1 MISWDTL
8 CRRFSLA
15 VSAIAAA
22 LALSACGSPQ
32 DEVFPS
38 GPITLVV
45 NWPAGGGMDRAGRL
59 VAEYARRHLDVPIAV
74 INVAGSGGAIGIRHV
89 AEADPDGYTVG
100 ILGASLVASQY
111 INPNANAVEDI
122 DLISFLGPDPAA
134 LQVRAD
140 SGIDSLAEF
149 LTTAQSEPGS
159 IKNGNDAPGGVSHI
173 AATLL
178 ERTAGI
184 ELTLVP
190 YRGYAPTVSAIVSG
204 EVQSATLPVHQ
215 LIDQHE
221 AGEVKI
227 LGVMAEERHFMAP
240 EVPTFREQ
248 GIDLVTGD
256 WRAIYIPNGVPEDRR
271 TFLEN
276 LFVATMNDPEFQAA
290 ARQQSFFISPM
301 DAADTRAFVAGFD
314 EALYPVLLD
323 ADLVKARHK

>member
-1 MISWDTL
+1 MIFRKRL
-8 CRRFSLA
+8 RRRICYA
-15 VSAIAAA
+15 VTATAAA

-38 GPITLVV
+38 DPITLVV

-59 VAEYARRHLDVPIAV
+59 VAEYAGRRLDVPIAV

-89 AEADPDGYTVG
+89 AEARPDGYTVG

-122 DLISFLGPDPAA
+122 DLIAFLGPDPAA
-134 LQVRAD
+134 LQVRTD
-140 SGIDSLAEF
+140 SGIESLEAF
-149 LTTAQSEPGS
+149 VAAARSAPGS

-178 ERTAGI
+178 ERTTDI
-184 ELTLVP
+184 DLTLVP

-221 AGEVKI
+221 AGDVKI

-240 EVPTFREQ
+240 DVPTFREQ

-271 TFLEN
+271 VFLESV
-276 LFVATMNDPEFQAA
+276 FVETMNDPDFQSA
-290 ARQQSFFISPM
+290 ARQQSFFIAPM
-301 DAADTRAFVAGFD
+301 GAAETRRFVAAFD

>member
-1 MISWDTL
+1 MISRDRLW
-8 CRRFSLA
+8 RRISYAAAL
-15 VSAIAAA
+15 IAAA

-32 DEVFPS
+32 DEVYPS
-38 GPITLVV
+38 DPITLVV

-59 VAEYARRHLDVPIAV
+59 VAEYAGRRLDVPIAV

-89 AEADPDGYTVG
+89 AEARPDGYTVG

-122 DLISFLGPDPAA
+122 DLIAFVGPDPAA

-140 SGIDSLAEF
+140 TGIETLAEF
-149 LTTAQSEPGS
+149 IDEAQAQPSS

-178 ERTAGI
+178 ERTVDI

-190 YRGYAPTVSAIVSG
+190 YRGYAPTVSAVVSG

-221 AGEVKI
+221 AGDVKI

-240 EVPTFREQ
+240 DVPTFREQ

-256 WRAIYIPNGVPEDRR
+256 WRAMYIPNGVPEDRR
-271 TFLEN
+271 AFLEK
-276 LFVATMNDPEFQAA
+276 LFVETMNDPEFQAA

-301 DAADTRAFVAGFD
+301 GAADTQQFVADFD
-314 EALYPVLLD
+314 EALYPILLD
-323 ADLVKARHK
+323 ADLVKARQK

>member
-1 MISWDTL
+1 MISRDRLW
-8 CRRFSLA
+8 RRISYAAAL
-15 VSAIAAA
+15 IAAA

-32 DEVFPS
+32 DEVYPS
-38 GPITLVV
+38 DPITLVV

-59 VAEYARRHLDVPIAV
+59 VAEYAGRRLDVPIAV

-89 AEADPDGYTVG
+89 AEARPDGYTVG

-122 DLISFLGPDPAA
+122 DLIAFVGPDPAA
-134 LQVRAD
+134 LQVRAET
-140 SGIDSLAEF
+140 GIETVAEF
-149 LTTAQSEPGS
+149 IDQAQAHPSS

-178 ERTAGI
+178 ERTVYI

-190 YRGYAPTVSAIVSG
+190 YRGYAPTVSAVVSG

-221 AGEVKI
+221 AGDVKI

-240 EVPTFREQ
+240 DVPTFREQ

-256 WRAIYIPNGVPEDRR
+256 WRAMYIPNGVPEDRR
-271 TFLEN
+271 AFLEN
-276 LFVATMNDPEFQAA
+276 LFVETMNDPEFQAA

-301 DAADTRAFVAGFD
+301 GAADTQQFVADFD
-314 EALYPVLLD
+314 EALYPILLD
-323 ADLVKARHK
+323 ADLVKARQK

>member
-1 MISWDTL
+1 MISRDRLWHRISYAAAL
-8 CRRFSLA
+8 
-15 VSAIAAA
+15 IAAA

-32 DEVFPS
+32 DEVYPS
-38 GPITLVV
+38 DPITLVV

-59 VAEYARRHLDVPIAV
+59 VAEYAGRRLDVPIAV

-89 AEADPDGYTVG
+89 AEARPDGYTVG

-122 DLISFLGPDPAA
+122 DLIAFVGPDPAA

-140 SGIDSLAEF
+140 TGIETLAEF
-149 LTTAQSEPGS
+149 IDEAQAQPSS

-178 ERTAGI
+178 ERTVDI

-190 YRGYAPTVSAIVSG
+190 YRGYAPTVSAVVSG

-221 AGEVKI
+221 AGDVKI

-240 EVPTFREQ
+240 DVPTFREQ

-256 WRAIYIPNGVPEDRR
+256 WRAMYIPNGVPEDRR
-271 TFLEN
+271 AFLEN
-276 LFVATMNDPEFQAA
+276 LFVETMNDPEFQAA

-301 DAADTRAFVAGFD
+301 GAADTQQFVADFD
-314 EALYPVLLD
+314 EALYPILLD
-323 ADLVKARHK
+323 ADLVKARQK

>member
-1 MISWDTL
+1 MISRNRLW
-8 CRRFSLA
+8 RRISYAAAL
-15 VSAIAAA
+15 IAAA

-32 DEVFPS
+32 DEVYPS
-38 GPITLVV
+38 DPITLVV

-59 VAEYARRHLDVPIAV
+59 VAEYAGRRLDVPIAV

-89 AEADPDGYTVG
+89 AEARPDGYTVG

-122 DLISFLGPDPAA
+122 DLIAFVGPDPAA

-140 SGIDSLAEF
+140 TGIETLAEF
-149 LTTAQSEPGS
+149 IDEAQAQPSS

-178 ERTAGI
+178 ERTVDI

-190 YRGYAPTVSAIVSG
+190 YRGYAPTVSAVVSG

-221 AGEVKI
+221 AGDVKI

-240 EVPTFREQ
+240 DVPTFREQ

-256 WRAIYIPNGVPEDRR
+256 WRAMYIPNGVPEDRR
-271 TFLEN
+271 AFLEK
-276 LFVATMNDPEFQAA
+276 LFVETMNDPEFQAA

-301 DAADTRAFVAGFD
+301 GAADTQQFVADFD
-314 EALYPVLLD
+314 EALYPILLD
-323 ADLVKARHK
+323 ADLVKARQK